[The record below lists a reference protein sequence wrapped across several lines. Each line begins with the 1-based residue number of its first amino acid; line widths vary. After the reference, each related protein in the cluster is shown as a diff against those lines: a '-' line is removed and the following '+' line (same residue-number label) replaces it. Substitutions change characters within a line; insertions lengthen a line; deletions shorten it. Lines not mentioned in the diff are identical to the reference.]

1 MGSNEQFGINNGNIH
16 QGGAEEVTYTGI
28 LHSYWS
34 ILSQSAGSAAP
45 FYHNLQGLQGTL
57 RQKRL
62 WPEGIRI
69 HQRNVVSSLPKEKT
83 VRLAS
88 VYASCRKRACIL
100 QTKYP
105 LDHFYTWISAFNCL
119 EQYSA
124 ELACV
129 LLPTLNSFYSCDK
142 PSWLYRFLCPCVY
155 ILCIYIYINTLC
167 SCPNLCLYIWNKCSF
182 YIYYI
187 YIYITYI
194 YILHIYIY
202 ILHIYIYLAYIYI
215 LHIYIIA
222 YIYTY
227 IAYIIYIYKLHILHI
242 YILHILHILHIYIYY
257 IYIYILHI

>member
-1 MGSNEQFGINNGNIH
+1 MPRKSGRSPRDARAYIRALGSAHCSTPAMSRSLSASPAKTRTSSTRLPAFPQPSHFEILRPFSQPNAKLVIDSLTEATSPAETTSNEETMGSNEQFGINHCNIH
-16 QGGAEEVTYTGI
+16 QGCAEEVTYTGI

-88 VYASCRKRACIL
+88 VYASYRKRACIL

-129 LLPTLNSFYSCDK
+129 RLPTLNSFYSCDK
-142 PSWLYRFLCPCVY
+142 PS
-155 ILCIYIYINTLC
+155 
-167 SCPNLCLYIWNKCSF
+167 
-182 YIYYI
+182 
-187 YIYITYI
+187 
-194 YILHIYIY
+194 
-202 ILHIYIYLAYIYI
+202 
-215 LHIYIIA
+215 
-222 YIYTY
+222 
-227 IAYIIYIYKLHILHI
+227 
-242 YILHILHILHIYIYY
+242 
-257 IYIYILHI
+257 

>member
-1 MGSNEQFGINNGNIH
+1 MQIATQKRAGAQGTPGRTSEPLAVHIVPRLPRQGRYQRLQQKQGLRPPGCQPFPQPSHFAILRPFSQPNAKLVIDSLTEATSPAEKTSNEETMGSNEQFGINHGNIH

-142 PSWLYRFLCPCVY
+142 PS
-155 ILCIYIYINTLC
+155 
-167 SCPNLCLYIWNKCSF
+167 
-182 YIYYI
+182 
-187 YIYITYI
+187 
-194 YILHIYIY
+194 
-202 ILHIYIYLAYIYI
+202 
-215 LHIYIIA
+215 
-222 YIYTY
+222 
-227 IAYIIYIYKLHILHI
+227 
-242 YILHILHILHIYIYY
+242 
-257 IYIYILHI
+257 